1 MADTFLDKLRGW
13 SALPLRIGLG
23 VIFIAHGSQKLFG
36 IFGGHGLKGTAQFLG
51 SLGFVPGI
59 LWAVLLA
66 LGEFLGGIFILFGF
80 LTRLGALMIAGAMLV
95 AIIRVHLPHGFFNST
110 GGIEFPLILFASAL
124 SILFSGPQKLIIE
137 KGK

>member
-1 MADTFLDKLRGW
+1 MAGKFLTKLEGW

-36 IFGGHGLKGTAQFLG
+36 IFGGHGLKGTAQFLS
-51 SLGFVPGI
+51 SLGFIPGI

-66 LGEFLGGIFILFGF
+66 FGEFLGGIFVLFGF
-80 LTRLGALMIAGAMLV
+80 LTRLGALIIAVAMLV
-95 AIIRVHLPHGFFNST
+95 ALIKVHLPHGFFNST

-124 SILFSGPQKLIIE
+124 SILFSGPQKLSVE